1 MNLIK
6 KLIILSFV
14 PGLCLNNYLD
24 ISNKIKICNAEEIN
38 SNISFNAV
46 CDSQINF
53 EEEKFNIK
61 IYALSKQNIQ
71 LENLEVE
78 VIFDNRIFKFIKK
91 YFDFSD
97 IFKTKIEN
105 INENNKILK
114 FSMKNKES
122 VDLKENINNKIF
134 DFELD
139 IKKKLPSYETD
150 IKILIKSENNN
161 HVEDKHIKIFD
172 KNQIENII
180 INTKT
185 ENSEFK
191 FDKNIN
197 KYNLSVS
204 GEEKYIIFEIETI
217 DKNKK
222 IIKKKLKKAG
232 SVTNIRINNY
242 EFEVFRNEK
251 KKSDKK
257 TKKTKKIKKNKN
269 REKIKNQKENSREKI
284 DQKNN
289 CEYLEDYEQEQDDSY
304 SETKQEREQEQTNQ
318 KDNKYFKTT
327 SEETITNPDES
338 KHKIILNIIK
348 ILAIIILILIL
359 TQVFYKKFKNFKNRK
374 S

>member
-14 PGLCLNNYLD
+14 PGLYFNNYLD

-38 SNISFNAV
+38 SSMSFNAV
-46 CDSQINF
+46 CDSQINL
-53 EEEKFNIK
+53 EEEKLNIK
-61 IYALSKQNIQ
+61 IYAFSKQNIQ

-78 VIFDNRIFKFIKK
+78 VIFDNRMFKFIKK

-105 INENNKILK
+105 IDENNKILK
-114 FSMKNKES
+114 FTIKNKEYI
-122 VDLKENINNKIF
+122 DLKQNINNKIF
-134 DFELD
+134 DFDLD
-139 IKKKLPSYETD
+139 IKKKLPSYETN
-150 IKILIKSENNN
+150 IKIIIKSGSNNYEENKN
-161 HVEDKHIKIFD
+161 IKIFD

-204 GEEKYIIFEIETI
+204 GDEKYIIFELETI

-257 TKKTKKIKKNKN
+257 TKKIKKNKT
-269 REKIKNQKENSREKI
+269 RKKIKNKKENSREKI

-289 CEYLEDYEQEQDDSY
+289 CECLENYEQEQEQEQEQYDCY
-304 SETKQEREQEQTNQ
+304 SEFKQNREQERTNS
-318 KDNKYFKTT
+318 KDNKYFQTV
-327 SEETITNPDES
+327 SEETIINPDES

-348 ILAIIILILIL
+348 MLAIIILILIL
-359 TQVFYKKFKNFKNRK
+359 TWIFYKKLKNQKN
-374 S
+374 